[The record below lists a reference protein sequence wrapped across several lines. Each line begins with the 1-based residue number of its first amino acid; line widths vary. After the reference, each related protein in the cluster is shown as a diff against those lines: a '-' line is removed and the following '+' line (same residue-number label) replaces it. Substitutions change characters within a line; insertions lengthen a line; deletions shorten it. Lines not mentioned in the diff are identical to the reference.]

1 MKYPGVPCIDFSKV
15 ESTHQVANPKR
26 RRKGSNLKR
35 IRVLSRREIAEQLL
49 HAPYELEFR

>member
-1 MKYPGVPCIDFSKV
+1 MKYPGVPCVDSSKQ

-35 IRVLSRREIAEQLL
+35 IRVLYRREIEEQLL
-49 HAPYELEFR
+49 SAPYEIDLR